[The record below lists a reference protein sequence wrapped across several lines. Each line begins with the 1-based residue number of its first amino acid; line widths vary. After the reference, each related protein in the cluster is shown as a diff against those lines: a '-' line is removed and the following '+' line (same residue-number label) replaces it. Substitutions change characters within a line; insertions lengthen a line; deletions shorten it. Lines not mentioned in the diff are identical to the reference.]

1 MKKKVKV
8 SVENK
13 HKIGTVGAV
22 ALDFFGHL
30 SAATSTGG
38 STYKMPGR
46 VGDSPI
52 TGAGNYANDATCAVS
67 YTGEGEVIID
77 SNSSICSKLSLVFS

>member
-1 MKKKVKV
+1 MPNYYFFTPERINEWFDFEKLNEKKVKV
-8 SVENK
+8 RVENK
-13 HKIGTVGAV
+13 HKMGTVGAV

-38 STYKMPGR
+38 TTYKMPGR

-52 TGAGNYANDATCAVS
+52 TGAGN
-67 YTGEGEVIID
+67 
-77 SNSSICSKLSLVFS
+77 